1 MPGTINLGSNEQVLE
16 CVRYCF
22 ENKKITA
29 AICAAPSILGKL
41 GFLAGRNATCFPGF
55 ESELKGALCTGAHV
69 ETDGHVITSKG
80 AGCAIEFGHAI
91 VALALGKADADRVIE
106 EMQCL

>member
-1 MPGTINLGSNEQVLE
+1 MQRVGVGSAGV
-16 CVRYCF
+16 
-22 ENKKITA
+22 
-29 AICAAPSILGKL
+29 
-41 GFLAGRNATCFPGF
+41 GFLAGGNATCGAGF
-55 ESELKGALCTGAHV
+55 ESERKGALCTGAHV
-69 ETDGHVITSKG
+69 VTDGHVITSKG

>member
-1 MPGTINLGSNEQVLE
+1 MREILLRKQDDHRCNLCRAVDSRQARLFGS
-16 CVRYCF
+16 
-22 ENKKITA
+22 
-29 AICAAPSILGKL
+29 
-41 GFLAGRNATCFPGF
+41 
-55 ESELKGALCTGAHV
+55 TGAHV
-69 ETDGHVITSKG
+69 ETDEHVITSKG